1 MAFTETLKAVMDA
14 KNLRSVDITSD
25 EITAPYLSRLL
36 RGKVKEPTWQKA
48 LVIINSLDMTVDEFC
63 DLEAKLN
70 AKHDSTQ
77 QDKEE

>member
-36 RGKVKEPTWQKA
+36 KGKVKEPTWQKA

-70 AKHDSTQ
+70 AKHDSTP
-77 QDKEE
+77 QDMEE

>member
-36 RGKVKEPTWQKA
+36 NGKVKEPTWQKA

-70 AKHDSTQ
+70 AKHDSTLP
-77 QDKEE
+77 DEEE

>member
-36 RGKVKEPTWQKA
+36 KGKVKEPTWQKA

-63 DLEAKLN
+63 DFEAKLN

-77 QDKEE
+77 QTEEE

>member
-1 MAFTETLKAVMDA
+1 MAFTETIKAVMDA

-36 RGKVKEPTWQKA
+36 KGKVKEPTWQKA

-70 AKHDSTQ
+70 AKHDSTTD
-77 QDKEE
+77 DKEK

>member
-1 MAFTETLKAVMDA
+1 MAFTETLKAAMDA

-36 RGKVKEPTWQKA
+36 KGKVKEPTWQKA

-70 AKHDSTQ
+70 AKHDSSLP
-77 QDKEE
+77 DEED

>member
-36 RGKVKEPTWQKA
+36 KGKVKEPTWQKA

-70 AKHDSTQ
+70 AKHNSTQ
-77 QDKEE
+77 QTEEE

>member
-36 RGKVKEPTWQKA
+36 KGKVKEPTWQKA

>member
-36 RGKVKEPTWQKA
+36 KGKVKEPTWQKA

-70 AKHDSTQ
+70 AKHDSTPH
-77 QDKEE
+77 DKEE

>member
-36 RGKVKEPTWQKA
+36 KGKVKEPTWQKA

-63 DLEAKLN
+63 NLEAKLN
-70 AKHDSTQ
+70 AKHDSTP